1 MRVWTDRV
9 KLILE
14 AAFYKSMELRAKL
27 GFGGFF
33 DFEALVIYRVLVGF
47 NVDP

>member
-1 MRVWTDRV
+1 MRAWTDRV

-14 AAFYKSMELRAKL
+14 AAFYKSMELMAKL
-27 GFGGFF
+27 GFGDFF
-33 DFEALVIYRVLVGF
+33 DFEASVIYRVLVGF